1 MKTPAFQRSGVTG
14 LVLLLVALFVG
25 VVMPCVA
32 IAQDQPKKEEPLKP
46 PSPSK
51 PDDPPIVWNYMGIV
65 VVVGLAGLA
74 ALIPS
79 KRGHQD

>member
-1 MKTPAFQRSGVTG
+1 MKTPAFLRSGVPG

-25 VVMPCVA
+25 VAAPSA
-32 IAQDQPKKEEPLKP
+32 LAQTEPKKHESLKP
-46 PSPSK
+46 PAPNK
-51 PDDPPIVWNYMGIV
+51 PDDPPIVWNYMAIV
-65 VVVGLAGLA
+65 VVVALAGGA